1 MVRLS
6 WFRFFGSHTRP
17 LEFFNSGFHNP
28 MIPPGQEILVRVRG
42 LRFAFGP
49 RLIYD
54 GVDIDI
60 PRGKVT
66 AIMGPSGTG
75 KTTLLR
81 LIGGQWRP
89 QAGTVEFDGVDVHK
103 QSRTQLFEL
112 RKRMGML
119 FQNGAL
125 LTDLTVFENV
135 AFPLREHSGL
145 PDSMIRDVVLMMLEA
160 VGLRG
165 AAQLFP
171 DQISGGMA
179 RRVALARAVALEP
192 ALVMY
197 DEPFTGQDPI
207 SMGVLMRLVR
217 TLNEALGLTSV
228 LVSHDVEEV
237 LSISDYAYV
246 IAAGKVLERGTPEA
260 IRNSRSEMVRQF
272 LDGKPDGPV
281 AFNYKAARS
290 YAADLLEGGAA

>member
-1 MVRLS
+1 MTS
-6 WFRFFGSHTRP
+6 D
-17 LEFFNSGFHNP
+17 
-28 MIPPGQEILVRVRG
+28 GQEILVRVRG

-54 GVDIDI
+54 GIDIDI

-89 QAGTVEFDGVDVHK
+89 QAGSIEFDGVDVHQ
-103 QSRTQLFEL
+103 QSRRQLFEL

-145 PDSMIRDVVLMMLEA
+145 PDSMIRDIVLMKLEA

-165 AAQLFP
+165 AAQLYP
-171 DQISGGMA
+171 EQISGGMA
-179 RRVALARAVALEP
+179 RRVALARSVALEP
-192 ALVMY
+192 AMVMY

-217 TLNEALGLTSV
+217 TLNEALGLTSI
-228 LVSHDVEEV
+228 LVSHDVQEV
-237 LSISDYAYV
+237 LSISDYVYV
-246 IAAGKVLERGTPEA
+246 VAGGKVLERGTPEA
-260 IRNSRSEMVRQF
+260 IRDSQSPMVRQF

-281 AFNYKAARS
+281 PFNYKTERD
-290 YAADLLEGGAA
+290 YATDLLGGAA